1 MAKKDT
7 AAKETIA
14 LDTLYLVGD
23 TDQSIAL
30 EVITG
35 GINQTSTINVE
46 IIGSQIIAKGIQGN
60 LPQTTI
66 GSNKELQ
73 GKILSVTCSIAD
85 TSRDTNY
92 TELRIR
98 LNGGILFME
107 YPLFATVAEEGD
119 SVNYVCVVRF
129 FKP

>member
-1 MAKKDT
+1 MAKNDAPAKD
-7 AAKETIA
+7 TIA
-14 LDTLYLVGD
+14 LDTLYLVSD
-23 TDQSIAL
+23 TDQTVSL

-35 GINQTSTINVE
+35 GIDQTSTINVE
-46 IIGSQIIAKGIQGN
+46 IIDSQIVAKGIQGN

-66 GSNKELQ
+66 GSNKDLQ
-73 GKILSVTCSIAD
+73 GKILSVTCTITD

-107 YPLFATVAEEGD
+107 YPLFATVPEEGD
-119 SVNYVCVVRF
+119 TINYVCIIRF